1 MVPCNKCG
9 VPVWVYTCHTD
20 RSYWAPTPAR
30 NLVLNCIV
38 NSEQVLG
45 QLWGTKIVS
54 NISTLKMFTVTVWN
68 MIFVISIWQCQ
79 YLAAHQL
86 EISYAAKLNFQW
98 CLSNLYP
105 FLLVCFD
112 DRIIFHLQTNQLHR
126 TGQKNSLKTKF
137 RRRLAGAGAVA
148 GVWRVSRVQ
157 LTWLSLLFLSDWTW
171 LDWTPWKYPQTCCD
185 QPPEPAWTDI
195 TAWREAA
202 LRAPPTPL
210 ESRRRQCFLPRALR
224 TLPSP
229 GNRGSA
235 SGSQRNSPQWRRWVE
250 RWEQYKT

>member
-1 MVPCNKCG
+1 MTIYLFSSSFKMVPCKKCG

-112 DRIIFHLQTNQLHR
+112 DRII
-126 TGQKNSLKTKF
+126 
-137 RRRLAGAGAVA
+137 
-148 GVWRVSRVQ
+148 
-157 LTWLSLLFLSDWTW
+157 LLWFYSNF
-171 LDWTPWKYPQTCCD
+171 Y
-185 QPPEPAWTDI
+185 
-195 TAWREAA
+195 
-202 LRAPPTPL
+202 
-210 ESRRRQCFLPRALR
+210 
-224 TLPSP
+224 
-229 GNRGSA
+229 N
-235 SGSQRNSPQWRRWVE
+235 WRRKMKYGVGRKE
-250 RWEQYKT
+250 NCFV